1 MSLRELVKGA
11 EKNRIRH
18 VRILTSKQVRSI
30 KKRGY
35 DAERELVQKLRRAG
49 FEALRVPVSAP
60 SNEPFPD
67 VFAVKGDAIL
77 AFEVKSQERYVY
89 FKGDQVDKLMGFLNV
104 HRFYP
109 RRYAVLAAK
118 FRYKDWNFMIVDKKG
133 DYSIRAN
140 TGITFSKLV
149 EAVS

>member
-1 MSLRELVKGA
+1 LSLRDLVKGA
-11 EKNRIRH
+11 EKKELKH

-35 DAERELVQKLRRAG
+35 DAERELVQKLRRSS
-49 FEALRVPVSAP
+49 FDALRVPVSAP

-67 VFAVKGDAIL
+67 VFAVKGDSIL

-89 FKGDQVDKLMGFLNV
+89 FKADQVNKLLGFLNI
-104 HRFYP
+104 HRYYP

-118 FRYKDWNFMIVDKKG
+118 FRYKDWNFLIVNKRG

-140 TGITFSKLV
+140 NGITFSNLV
-149 EAVS
+149 ETVS